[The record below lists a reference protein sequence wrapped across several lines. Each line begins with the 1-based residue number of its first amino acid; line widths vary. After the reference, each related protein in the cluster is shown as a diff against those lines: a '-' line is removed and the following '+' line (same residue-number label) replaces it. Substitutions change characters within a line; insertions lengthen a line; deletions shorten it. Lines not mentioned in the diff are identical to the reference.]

1 MVQIEPMDRVDS
13 FNQQRSLLFS
23 ISYRMLGSV
32 VEAEDILQE
41 AFIRWQQTAN
51 IEEGSSR
58 AYLSTIVTRLCI
70 DHLKSA
76 HTRREEYVGPW
87 LPEPLLTE
95 TSPDPADMITL
106 NESLSM
112 AFLVM
117 LESLS
122 PVERAVF
129 VLREVFDYD
138 YAEISHVVGKSES
151 NCRQIAR
158 RARRAAAARSH
169 RFDSSSEE
177 QNRIT
182 ERFVEACSSGE
193 LSGLLSLLKE
203 DVVLYADG
211 GGEVSAARNP
221 IFGADRVARYLLG
234 LLRKRFH
241 DLEATYTV
249 RREQIN
255 GQPGLVAYAGR
266 QPASVL
272 TLEAVGGNIRT
283 IHIVLNPDKLRSLP
297 LLP

>member
-1 MVQIEPMDRVDS
+1 MDRVES
-13 FNQQRSLLFS
+13 FNQQRPLLFS

-41 AFIRWQQTAN
+41 AFIRWQQATN
-51 IEEGSSR
+51 IEEGGSPR
-58 AYLSTIVTRLCI
+58 AYLSTIVIHLCI

-76 HTRREEYVGPW
+76 RARREEYVGPW

-95 TSPDPADMITL
+95 TSSDPANMTML

-129 VLREVFDYD
+129 VLHEVFDYD

-158 RARRAAAARSH
+158 RARQAAAARRL
-169 RFDSSSEE
+169 RFESSSEE
-177 QNRIT
+177 RNRIT
-182 ERFVEACSSGE
+182 ERFVEACSSGD
-193 LSGLLSLLKE
+193 LSGLLSLLVE
-203 DVVLYADG
+203 EVVLYADG
-211 GGEVSAARNP
+211 GGEVRAARNP
-221 IFGADRVARYLLG
+221 ILGPDRVARYLLG
-234 LLRKRFH
+234 LLRKRSH
-241 DLEATYTV
+241 DPETTYTV
-249 RREQIN
+249 RRERIN
-255 GQPGLVAYAGR
+255 GQPGFVAYAGR
-266 QPASVL
+266 RPASVL
-272 TLEAVGGNIRT
+272 TLVAAGGNIRT

-297 LLP
+297 PLP